1 MKNNTEIKKFTVKKM
16 LKAIF
21 KKQQKAEN
29 IYESTENDQNME
41 IAENAANNKISEY
54 EEEEEFVPV
63 NFVRT
68 DMGTVFF
75 IQPAHTKELPVLH
88 FQDRW
93 AQA

>member
-1 MKNNTEIKKFTVKKM
+1 MYVENKKNFEVKKFAVKTM

-21 KKQQKAEN
+21 KKK
-29 IYESTENDQNME
+29 YKFSSESIENDRNLE
-41 IAENAANNKISEY
+41 IAENTANNKIAEF
-54 EEEEEFVPV
+54 EEDFVPV

-75 IQPAHTKELPVLH
+75 IQAAHIKELPVLH

>member
-1 MKNNTEIKKFTVKKM
+1 MKHFTVKKM
-16 LKAIF
+16 IKAIF
-21 KKQQKAEN
+21 KKQNN
-29 IYESTENDQNME
+29 INSFESMENDKNME
-41 IAENAANNKISEY
+41 IAENTANNKIAQLV
-54 EEEEEFVPV
+54 EEEEFVPV

-75 IQPAHTKELPVLH
+75 IQAAHSKELPVLH